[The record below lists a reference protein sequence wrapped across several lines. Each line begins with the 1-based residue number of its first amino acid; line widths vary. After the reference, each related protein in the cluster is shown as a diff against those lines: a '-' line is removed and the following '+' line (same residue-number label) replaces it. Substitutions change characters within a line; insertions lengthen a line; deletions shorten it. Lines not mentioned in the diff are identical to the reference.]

1 MSVATLLRRLGYA
14 LGLPLLLVA
23 LWWFLNADSTNFFW
37 PPLSRILDAFAETW
51 FGPRFFDDVLP
62 SLGRLLLGYAIAFVI
77 AILLGIAIGSS
88 RVLRAAVEPALEFF
102 RAIPPPILV
111 PIFILFVGIG
121 DTMKLLVIVVGCIW
135 PILLNTIEGVRS
147 VDEVQRDTAAC
158 YRLRPHTRLLRVI
171 IPGAS
176 PQIAAGARQSLSVA
190 IILMVISE
198 LFAATNGLGFAI
210 VQFQQRFQIA
220 PMWSGIILL
229 GLIGVSLSLIFRF
242 AESRALSWY
251 LGLRQSQRGE
261 NP

>member
-1 MSVATLLRRLGYA
+1 M
-14 LGLPLLLVA
+14 
-23 LWWFLNADSTNFFW
+23 
-37 PPLSRILDAFAETW
+37 
-51 FGPRFFDDVLP
+51 
-62 SLGRLLLGYAIAFVI
+62 
-77 AILLGIAIGSS
+77 
-88 RVLRAAVEPALEFF
+88 
-102 RAIPPPILV
+102 

-158 YRLRPHTRLLRVI
+158 YRLRPFTRLTRVI

-242 AESRALSWY
+242 VESRALSWY